1 MARDF
6 NIPPL
11 LCAHT
16 PWESCVST
24 VRYSRQSACPPGP
37 GVPVPAWGVPSA
49 PSCSHVAVGPCS
61 PAWHRGLNVER
72 GAGHSQGMLMGARS
86 LTGACALL
94 SQTRCHKPALS
105 ADK

>member
-11 LCAHT
+11 LCVHT

-37 GVPVPAWGVPSA
+37 GVPVPAWGGPLGSLLLPRCCGSLLPCVA
-49 PSCSHVAVGPCS
+49 PRVKC
-61 PAWHRGLNVER
+61 
-72 GAGHSQGMLMGARS
+72 GARRRTQPGNANGSQESNRS
-86 LTGACALL
+86 LRSAVTNPL
-94 SQTRCHKPALS
+94 SQTCAQR
-105 ADK
+105 